1 MHTVEETAEEH
12 EIHNNSIPE
21 TNKLDLKAAMDPIYD
36 EDEDA
41 YRDSLFGKNKEQ
53 ANPNR
58 ANSTLFFKQRP
69 SSGEYMT
76 TSTTAERTP
85 MTGMGAT
92 NFESQAN
99 AAKKGK
105 PRILPS

>member
-12 EIHNNSIPE
+12 ENQNNSLPD
-21 TNKLDLKAAMDPIYD
+21 TKLEIQGMDPIID
-36 EDEDA
+36 EDEEA

-58 ANSTLFFKQRP
+58 GNSTLFFKQRP
-69 SSGEYMT
+69 TEESEMA

-85 MTGMGAT
+85 MTGFGAT
-92 NFESQAN
+92 NFENQAAN
-99 AAKKGK
+99 ATKSKL
-105 PRILPS
+105 R